1 MIFRLLTFGLECAH
15 GDCFKFEPY
24 YLDPKRKAKMSEEK
38 KAAPTTETDPLAKEI
53 AALEAELPKL
63 AGEVGKFA
71 VVFGGKV
78 IGTFPTY
85 QEALTKGYEVAK
97 LEPFLVQQI
106 SSLPQVQH
114 FSRAIGYECLT
125 SS

>member
-1 MIFRLLTFGLECAH
+1 
-15 GDCFKFEPY
+15 
-24 YLDPKRKAKMSEEK
+24 MSEK
-38 KAAPTTETDPLAKEI
+38 KDTQNTDPLAKEI
-53 AALEAELPKL
+53 AALEAALPSL
-63 AGEVGKFA
+63 SAEAGKFA

-97 LEPFLVQQI
+97 LEPFLVEQI

-114 FSRAIGYECLT
+114 FTRAIGFECLT

>member
-1 MIFRLLTFGLECAH
+1 MIDNFHKTAWILLFKPAGLTLHAFRM
-15 GDCFKFEPY
+15 D
-24 YLDPKRKAKMSEEK
+24 KMSEK
-38 KAAPTTETDPLAKEI
+38 KDTEAQDPLAKEI
-53 AALEAELPKL
+53 AAFQAELPKL
-63 AGEVGKFA
+63 AGEAGKFA

-97 LEPFLVQQI
+97 LEPFLVEQI

-114 FSRAIGYECLT
+114 FSRAIGFECLT